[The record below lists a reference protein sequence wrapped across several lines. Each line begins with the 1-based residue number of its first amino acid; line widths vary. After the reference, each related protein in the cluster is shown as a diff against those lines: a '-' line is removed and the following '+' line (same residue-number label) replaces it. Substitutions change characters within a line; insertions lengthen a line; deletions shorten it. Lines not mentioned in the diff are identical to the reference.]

1 MKTLP
6 GITLALTFA
15 QFAAFGLLTLTRT
28 RRNFAPEANNA
39 APRPSLSR
47 RMKRIMSGEK
57 KISEI
62 DFG

>member
-15 QFAAFGLLTLTRT
+15 QFAAFGLLSLLHV
-28 RRNFAPEANNA
+28 RRSFAPDETAP
-39 APRPSLSR
+39 APRPRLSR

-57 KISEI
+57 KISDI